1 MTESAPQAA
10 QQAEAKT
17 LKKRQAEENKA
28 IKDAQIAKTK
38 AFHNEAAALGAGDI
52 VVKEGDVLLVNRD
65 GVDYKVGFDK
75 VIDSLPIC
83 GPSATKDD
91 LTGDFE
97 YLGEINPN
105 DLNTYVD
112 NWPSASTG
120 NKLYESSS
128 EIDNIG
134 YEAPLYKLSGKD
146 DPNQTW
152 EKFKAVGNYVTYIDA
167 NGNEQY
173 GQIEEWYEFTDYD
186 DGREFFV
193 VIEVQGI
200 PEEDITLTN
209 KTKLANACIPGL
221 EQVVMSGDTSGWGI
235 HCDGAQSTFMGAGI
249 KANIV
254 RCESVSYFDE
264 RMYAKGGINVGNHIY
279 FADEYDEWNSDDQG
293 QISNVYRIQFGDYKD
308 EGKATDISKVE
319 NIYFKSGDEYADD
332 YGGMISGCNTLYF
345 SRNEET
351 ENPTQISG
359 LTKLYFTA
367 NDGATDAYEAKA
379 ELTGLSR
386 ISVNANFESNI
397 VSQLPELPD

>member
-1 MTESAPQAA
+1 MSKITTED
-10 QQAEAKT
+10 
-17 LKKRQAEENKA
+17 L
-28 IKDAQIAKTK
+28 I
-38 AFHNEAAALGAGDI
+38 
-52 VVKEGDVLLVNRD
+52 LVNRA
-65 GVDYKVGFDK
+65 GVDYKVKFDG
-75 VIDSLPIC
+75 VVDSLPFC
-83 GPSATKDD
+83 RPSVTKDD

-167 NGNEQY
+167 NGNEQQ
-173 GQIEEWYEFTDYD
+173 GQIEEWYEFEDYD
-186 DGREFFV
+186 DGREYFV

-209 KTKLANACIPGL
+209 KTKLANACVPGL
-221 EQVVMSGDTSGWGI
+221 AQVVASGDTEYRGI
-235 HCDGAQSTFMGAGI
+235 HCDGDQSTFMGAGI
-249 KANIV
+249 KTALLT
-254 RCESVSYFDE
+254 CKGVSYYDD
-264 RMYAKGGINVGNHIY
+264 RMYAKRGINVGNHIY
-279 FADEYDEWNSDDQG
+279 FADEYDEWYLPSDQG
-293 QISNVYRIQFGDYKD
+293 RISNACRLDFGDYKD
-308 EGKATDISKVE
+308 QGRATDIAGVE
-319 NIYFKSGDEYADD
+319 NIFFKSGDEYSTD

-386 ISVNANFESNI
+386 LSVNENFESNI